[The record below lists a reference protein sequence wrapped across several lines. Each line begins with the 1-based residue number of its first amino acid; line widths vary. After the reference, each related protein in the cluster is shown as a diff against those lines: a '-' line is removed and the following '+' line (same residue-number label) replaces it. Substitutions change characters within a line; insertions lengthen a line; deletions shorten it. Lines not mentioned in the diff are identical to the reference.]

1 MGEGGAELLVVL
13 GDNGDG
19 GEAKEVREG
28 EELLT
33 TRLLLIW
40 ADWWLAVLDDL
51 WIITSKVWDIKQA
64 TLIDPN
70 YYAM

>member
-33 TRLLLIW
+33 TRLLLI
-40 ADWWLAVLDDL
+40 
-51 WIITSKVWDIKQA
+51 
-64 TLIDPN
+64 
-70 YYAM
+70 